1 MSSAPGRLTRHDLS
15 LVVVSLIWG
24 GNYTISKIALGHV
37 SPALYAAIR
46 FTLSTCLLFGAL
58 WFLRRAQPVS
68 RRTALTLLGWGVV
81 GHTLNQ
87 LCFLNGLKLTTATN
101 SALIFG
107 NLPVVVA
114 VLGMISGQERPRP
127 RVWAGIL
134 LGTLGVALVVGGQ
147 GAEFSRATLTGD
159 AFNVVGLLL
168 WAAYTIG
175 IRKAAVGLNAL
186 QVSAYAHLGGTPGLI
201 LFAIPDLA
209 TVPLTS
215 LSSAVW
221 VGILYSALLSSMVAS
236 VLWTRSLKALG
247 GSRTALYNCLTP
259 VVAGAIA
266 WAALG
271 EEPLPLQLLGAALV
285 VVGVLVSR
293 PPPAPSP
300 VSRLPAS

>member
-1 MSSAPGRLTRHDLS
+1 MSESTARFSRHDLS
-15 LVVVSLIWG
+15 LIVVSLIWG
-24 GNYTISKIALGHV
+24 GNYTISKVALGHV
-37 SPALYAAIR
+37 SPFLYAAIR
-46 FTLSTCLLFGAL
+46 FVLSTVLLFGVL
-58 WFLRRAQPVS
+58 WFLRRSQPIP
-68 RRTALTLLGWGVV
+68 RRTALHLLGWGVV

-87 LCFLNGLKLTTATN
+87 LCFLNGLSLTTATN

-114 VLGMISGQERPRP
+114 VFGMISGLERPRP
-127 RVWAGIL
+127 RVWAGIV
-134 LGTLGVALVVGGQ
+134 LGTLGVGLVVGGQ

-168 WAAYTIG
+168 WAGYTIG
-175 IRKAAVGLNAL
+175 IRKAATGINSL
-186 QVSAYAHLGGTPGLI
+186 QVSAYAHLGGTPGLV
-201 LFAIPDLA
+201 LFAVPDLA
-209 TVPLTS
+209 TVPLNS
-215 LSSAVW
+215 LHGAVW
-221 VGILYSALLSSMVAS
+221 VGVLYSALLSSMVAS

-266 WAALG
+266 WAAIG
-271 EEPLPLQLLGAALV
+271 EEPLPLQIFGAALV
-285 VVGVLVSR
+285 VIGVLVSR